1 MLRCFIADDEA
12 LARQRLKYLLEAE
25 ADVSIVGEAGDGVTT
40 LEQVAL
46 STPDVVLLDIQMPV
60 LDGLGVAA
68 ALRDGDG
75 PLIIFV
81 TAYDEHALAAFELSA
96 LDYLVKPVNPERLRV
111 ALAKA
116 RKASGPALAP
126 AAAERR
132 DQGLAL
138 LLDKL
143 STAHAP
149 RRMAVRSGSKFIVFD
164 PGAVYGIFS
173 RDHYSVILLDGREL
187 LADDPLERLEQRFTT
202 GRDGTQ
208 FVRVHRGAIINLTR
222 LRELVREGDRRYVA
236 VLSDSAGTRVAVSRE
251 RLAALKA
258 ALGLE

>member
-12 LARQRLKYLLEAE
+12 LARQRLRYLFEAE
-25 ADVSIVGEAGDGVTT
+25 ADVSIVGEAADGVTT

-46 STPDVVLLDIQMPV
+46 SRPDVLLLDIQMPE

-68 ALRDGDG
+68 ALRGGDG

-96 LDYLVKPVNPERLRV
+96 LDYLVKPVNPERLAA
-111 ALAKA
+111 ALARA
-116 RKASGPALAP
+116 RKVSGAAAAP
-126 AAAERR
+126 ATAERR

-138 LLDKL
+138 LLEKL
-143 STAHAP
+143 SAAHAP

-164 PGAVYGIFS
+164 PATVYGVFA
-173 RDHYSVILLDGREL
+173 RDHYSCILLEGREL
-187 LADDPLERLEQRFTT
+187 LADDPLEQLEQRFASIP
-202 GRDGTQ
+202 DGTQ

-236 VLSDSAGTRVAVSRE
+236 VLSDSASTRVPVSRE
-251 RLAALKA
+251 RLGTLKA
-258 ALGLE
+258 ALGLD